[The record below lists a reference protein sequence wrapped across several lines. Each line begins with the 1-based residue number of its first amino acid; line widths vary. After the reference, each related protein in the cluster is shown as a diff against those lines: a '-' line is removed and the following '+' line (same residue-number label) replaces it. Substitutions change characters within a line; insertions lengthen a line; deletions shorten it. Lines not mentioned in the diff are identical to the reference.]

1 MGKKRTTYDEL
12 YWKYKG
18 WVVLILKQFMY
29 KAYDESARV
38 LSFITDY
45 KLYESIHGIAA
56 AGPDKEKIMKL
67 LSAHHV
73 NYVISEYGEIT
84 EMRSFDDNRFY
95 QYLTPSL
102 SIPVESSNVEENED
116 DEKTSSPPPES
127 KKIVPPE
134 WLKPSLVVTHKKF
147 GTGVVSSISVGQSV
161 SFSVQF
167 PDEGEKKFLF
177 PDAFDKGFLCKE
189 MHLGQ

>member
-1 MGKKRTTYDEL
+1 MAKKRTTYDEL
-12 YWKYKG
+12 YWTYKG

-45 KLYESIHGIAA
+45 KLYESKNGISA

-84 EMRSFDDNRFY
+84 EMRSFPDNRFY
-95 QYLTPSL
+95 QYLTTAQ
-102 SIPVESSNVEENED
+102 SIPVEASQIIEDTD
-116 DEKTSSPPPES
+116 DEKTVEQPAPKTEPA
-127 KKIVPPE
+127 PPE
-134 WLKPSLVVTHKKF
+134 WLKPGFLVRHKKY
-147 GTGVVSSISVGQSV
+147 GNGAISSISVAKFI
-161 SFSVQF
+161 SFTVVF
-167 PDEGEKKFLF
+167 PDIGEKKFLY
-177 PDAFDKGFLCKE
+177 PDSFEKG
-189 MHLGQ
+189 HLETTE

>member
-1 MGKKRTTYDEL
+1 VVKKRTTYDEL
-12 YWKYKG
+12 YWTYKG
-18 WVVLILKQFMY
+18 WVVLILKQYMY

-45 KLYESIHGIAA
+45 KLYESKNGITA

-84 EMRSFDDNRFY
+84 EMRSFEDNRFY
-95 QYLTPSL
+95 HYLTPSQN
-102 SIPVESSNVEENED
+102 IPVEAFNVADNEEE
-116 DEKTSSPPPES
+116 EKTVFQSAVPQI
-127 KKIVPPE
+127 IVPPE
-134 WLKPSLVVTHKKF
+134 WLKPGLVVSHKKY
-147 GTGVVSSISVGQSV
+147 GVGVVCSISAGSSV

-167 PDEGEKKFLF
+167 SNDGEKIFLF
-177 PDAFDKGFLCKE
+177 PDAFDKGFLCKV
-189 MHLGQ
+189 

>member
-12 YWKYKG
+12 SWKYKG

-45 KLYESIHGIAA
+45 KLYESTNGIAA

-84 EMRSFDDNRFY
+84 EMRSFEDNRFY
-95 QYLTPSL
+95 KYLTPSM
-102 SIPVESSNVEENED
+102 SIPVESSNVEEIED
-116 DEKTSSPPPES
+116 DEKTSPPPPES
-127 KKIVPPE
+127 KKIVPPG
-134 WLKPSLVVTHKKF
+134 WLKPGLAVSHKKF
-147 GTGVVSSISVGQSV
+147 GPGVVCSISVGSSV

-167 PDEGEKKFLF
+167 PNEGEKKFLF
-177 PDAFDKGFLCKE
+177 PDAFDRGFLCKV
-189 MHLGQ
+189 